1 MAGEVPEIE
10 MGVIEDDLHEILRFG
25 IIQRSSG
32 DVGHVKVWIT
42 CSGRAQIVAAK
53 LVENGD
59 TMRGTK
65 IAQTN
70 YD

>member
-1 MAGEVPEIE
+1 
-10 MGVIEDDLHEILRFG
+10 MGVIEDDLYEIPRFG
-25 IIQRSSG
+25 IIQRSNE
-32 DVGHVKVWIT
+32 DVGHVKVRIT
-42 CSGRAQIVAAK
+42 CSGRAQIVSAK

-65 IAQTN
+65 IAQITN